1 MKTLYSSCIVL
12 GFMLLFLSCKKSTPD
27 QDSNSTSAK
36 SIKNNNYITRLD
48 SIIQHQIIQ
57 KNMEDSILANQFISV
72 VDWDIDDFI
81 VKEKDRSSQS
91 LRRMIEYTKE
101 EWRQVQNP
109 IIATYKGCD
118 FGDYFHINFE
128 DSKGNRYNF
137 GWGNNHLGDYQ
148 LFDEVDYNDNPKYLG
163 KIFQIKW
170 NWKISKFPCC
180 EGEYDMVEAYLPSIT
195 QLEILEKQYIKK

>member
-1 MKTLYSSCIVL
+1 MNNEITAS
-12 GFMLLFLSCKKSTPD
+12 LLRLSNQPSKLLTNKNADIRFLL
-27 QDSNSTSAK
+27 
-36 SIKNNNYITRLD
+36 NNT
-48 SIIQHQIIQ
+48 
-57 KNMEDSILANQFISV
+57 
-72 VDWDIDDFI
+72 IDDYI

-128 DSKGNRYNF
+128 DSKRNRYDF

-195 QLEILEKQYIKK
+195 QLELVEKQYIKK